1 MSLVHFF
8 ALLALSGLTRHFLI
22 APLSALPRNMDV
34 DQRRLSAYPV
44 WRFGSQT
51 GAATMMSIRI
61 ALRFL
66 PERRKRFYWTLGQ
79 YDSER
84 RLQKK
89 SEI

>member
-22 APLSALPRNMDV
+22 PPLSALPRKYGC
-34 DQRRLSAYPV
+34 RPETPIGLSCLAI
-44 WRFGSQT
+44 RSQT

-66 PERRKRFYWTLGQ
+66 SERRKRFYWTLVQ
-79 YDSER
+79 
-84 RLQKK
+84 
-89 SEI
+89 